1 MLSIEVLS
9 VIPDVT
15 GVLITGTD
23 TEVLVLTTL
32 LDIAVVLVADITI
45 ADEDVVI
52 VNDAIVDDVTNTG
65 EATDEV
71 ALNVGT
77 ADEVIE

>member
-9 VIPDVT
+9 VIPDAT

-23 TEVLVLTTL
+23 TEVLVLATL
-32 LDIAVVLVADITI
+32 LDIAVVLVADTTI

>member
-1 MLSIEVLS
+1 MLSIEVFS
-9 VIPDVT
+9 VIPDAT

-32 LDIAVVLVADITI
+32 LDIAVVLA
-45 ADEDVVI
+45 AEDVVI

-65 EATDEV
+65 ETTDEV